1 MARVTCPN
9 CTGSFWQGCDRII
22 CCSTPCYIAWS
33 KRMMERKRLAATKE
47 TMDGRNSFYRRSAVG
62 YRVVEVNPKEWWNG
76 A

>member
-1 MARVTCPN
+1 
-9 CTGSFWQGCDRII
+9 
-22 CCSTPCYIAWS
+22 
-33 KRMMERKRLAATKE
+33 MMERKRLAATKE